1 MIHYQILYWRDI
13 PAQVK
18 IYTKRRPTS
27 HALSSRFQVAIDRIA
42 MEEGLTGTEA
52 YLDQWQW
59 SEKKPIEGDP
69 SEIAARIIEQVER
82 EGDEQLAAYRKRSCA
97 RLINAMTSS

>member
-1 MIHYQILYWRDI
+1 MIHYQVLYWRDI

-18 IYTKRRPTS
+18 IYAERRPTS

-59 SEKKPIEGDP
+59 SEKRPVEEEHSDV
-69 SEIAARIIEQVER
+69 AARVVEEVER
-82 EGDEQLAAYRKRSCA
+82 EGDELLAAYRKRS
-97 RLINAMTSS
+97 

>member
-1 MIHYQILYWRDI
+1 MIHYQVLYWRDI

-18 IYTKRRPTS
+18 IYTDRRPTS

-52 YLDQWQW
+52 YLNQWQW
-59 SEKKPIEGDP
+59 SEKRSIEGDP
-69 SEIAARIIEQVER
+69 SEIAVPIIEQVER
-82 EGDEQLAAYRKRSCA
+82 EGDEQLAAYRKRS
-97 RLINAMTSS
+97 